1 MRKRQLLYDATNHVR
16 ELKLTLEKYEVE
28 QSDFSILMLVFGFQ
42 VITNSE
48 KDQNMS
54 FFFVYK
60 TCFKLNNN
68 FISTRLIFSYP

>member
-1 MRKRQLLYDATNHVR
+1 MRKRQLLYDAINHVR

-48 KDQNMS
+48 KDRNMS
-54 FFFVYK
+54 FFCIQNLFQIKQQFYQHKVHL
-60 TCFKLNNN
+60 F
-68 FISTRLIFSYP
+68 